1 MKLKVIHFQR
11 KPRTGFNF
19 SIESIFGD
27 LRIRLKDRIQFSIVI
42 SSRFNDG
49 YVSKIYNTIEAFF
62 RQNKYAVNHI
72 TGEVYFLNLL
82 MRKKNTLITIHDCRF
97 MERKKGIEKR
107 MMQWLY
113 LKAPVCKSKYV
124 TTVSETTKTDV
135 IRYTGCNAEKIK
147 VIPNAVN
154 TIYQPLYK
162 EFNEHLPVLLQIGT
176 AENKNLERL
185 IEALAGMA
193 CCLIIIGC
201 LSATQ
206 IKKLEL
212 YNVNYVNRYDLSDKE
227 MLEQYQHCDILAFVS
242 TSEGFGMPIVEANC
256 VERVVITSN
265 ISSMPEVA
273 GDAACLVNPY
283 DVKDIRNGIL
293 KLIHDARYREQLIG
307 NGRKNRLRFN
317 GDVIAEQYF
326 QLYKKMAE
334 NIEAR
339 QL

>member
-1 MKLKVIHFQR
+1 MKLRVIHFQR
-11 KPRTGFNF
+11 KPRTGFNY

-27 LRIRLKDRIQFSIVI
+27 LRSRLKDRIQFSIAI

-49 YVSKIYNTIEAFF
+49 YVSKFYNTIEAFF

-82 MRKKNTLITIHDCRF
+82 MHKKHTLLTIHDCRF
-97 MERKKGIEKR
+97 MERKKGFEKK

-113 LKAPVCKSKYV
+113 LKAPVCKSLYV
-124 TTVSETTKTDV
+124 TTVSETTKKDV
-135 IRYTGCNAEKIK
+135 ICYTGCNAEKIK
-147 VIPNAVN
+147 VIPNAVK
-154 TIYQPLYK
+154 TIYQPHYK
-162 EFNEHLPVLLQIGT
+162 VFNQNAPVILQIGT

-193 CCLIIIGC
+193 CCLIIIGR
-201 LSATQ
+201 LSIVQ

-212 YNVNYVNRYDLSDKE
+212 YNVNYVNRYDITDTE
-227 MLEQYQHCDILAFVS
+227 MLEQYQQCDILAFVS
-242 TSEGFGMPIVEANC
+242 TFEGFGMPIIEANC
-256 VERVVITSN
+256 VERAVITSN

-293 KLIHDARYREQLIG
+293 KLIDDTLYREQVIG

-326 QLYKKMAE
+326 QLYKKMSEHFKA
-334 NIEAR
+334 
-339 QL
+339 